1 MDRLETA
8 ARKYRVEPVHEPDPV
23 GELRRRIEG
32 AHDLFAPSAIETLRA
47 EVERL
52 REDLRDTAPRAAVRD
67 IGRALTHLHGQM
79 SEVQAIEPARL
90 AADLNDIKLCLGI
103 FSDGEGRDGLSAA
116 MEGLSRKVDLLNS
129 RAVDPQALA
138 RLQEQI
144 AELKELVARAL
155 EEGGALAGLG
165 AASRAELMRVGED
178 VVQRIAVT
186 GAAMERST
194 RDLIARLDEA
204 PATDSTGAA
213 IQHQLADLT
222 ARLTEL
228 SEQVGAVGGA
238 ATLAE
243 KVALLLERLEEK
255 GGPQAETLQPLAEAL
270 ERHVGVLAERV
281 QISAEHQ
288 ARLDGIEA
296 NLHGLTQELERFR
309 TASADVSAE
318 AVQAVAM
325 RLSARDDAPAVIG
338 LKRGLAA
345 LEARQQDFE
354 RRTRDFFAAE
364 AELGLRDLA
373 EQEMVRPPYRAA
385 EPDLEPDLDL
395 PPDLNAAPGWGR
407 APDVAPPRFDGA
419 RPVFDGALD
428 AADFAEPRPHPNA
441 GDEMPDADWAPF
453 PEGGPG
459 KAGPQLGSTRRP
471 VVGKTSLFGRRE
483 DRAIRTARRAS
494 RKRAAANR
502 KGPGIP
508 AAGRVA
514 IAAAAL
520 GIVIL
525 GAAQLSGPLSS
536 FGRSMGETVSGSFS
550 RIAQD
555 LEARAMVTAPST
567 TAAASA
573 AAVKTPPPV
582 NAPPLGDL
590 PPPVGAPAL
599 RAAALGGNPAA
610 AYEVGMRYVD
620 GKGTDMN
627 PVNGVK
633 WLSYAVSKGSVPAAY
648 QLGSLYE
655 YTNRDVEQA
664 RALYSW
670 AAARGNLRAMHN
682 LGVLASEG
690 VDGKSDWPEAIR
702 WFRMA
707 ADLGLRDSQHN
718 LGVIYSRG
726 LGGAPDLGEAW
737 KWFALAANQGD
748 SESARKR
755 DDIVARADAETLRR
769 AQAAVIA
776 FTPGVVDEAAN
787 TTAIKPEWSQT
798 APDEAAPR
806 TVSAKSST

>member
-8 ARKYRVEPVHEPDPV
+8 ARKFRVERADEPDPV
-23 GELRRRIEG
+23 GDLRRRIEG

-52 REDLRDTAPRAAVRD
+52 REDLRETAPRAAVRE

-90 AADLNDIKLCLGI
+90 AADLNDIKLCLGLL
-103 FSDGEGRDGLSAA
+103 SDGESGDGLAAA

-129 RAVDPQALA
+129 RAVDPEALS
-138 RLQEQI
+138 RLQAQI
-144 AELKELVARAL
+144 TELKDLVARAL

-165 AASRAELMRVGED
+165 AASRADLLRVGED

-204 PATDSTGAA
+204 PAADSTGEA
-213 IQHQLADLT
+213 IQQQLADLT
-222 ARLTEL
+222 ARLTDL
-228 SEQVGAVGGA
+228 SEQVGAVGGGA
-238 ATLAE
+238 ALAE
-243 KVALLLERLEEK
+243 KVAVLLERLDQN
-255 GGPQAETLQPLAEAL
+255 GGPQAATLQPLADAL
-270 ERHVGVLAERV
+270 ERHVAVLAERV
-281 QISAEHQ
+281 QVSAEHQ

-296 NLHGLTQELERFR
+296 NLQGLTQELERFR
-309 TASADVSAE
+309 YASADVSAE

-354 RRTRDFFAAE
+354 RRTQDFFAAE

-373 EQEMVRPPYRAA
+373 EQEMVRPPHRPAD
-385 EPDLEPDLDL
+385 PDPDY
-395 PPDLNAAPGWGR
+395 APHMDR
-407 APDVAPPRFDGA
+407 APDGEPTRFDGA

-428 AADFAEPRPHPNA
+428 AADFSDLRPHPYA
-441 GDEMPDADWAPF
+441 ADEMRDEDWAPF
-453 PEGGPG
+453 PEPPAA
-459 KAGPQLGSTRRP
+459 KAEPQTGSARRP
-471 VVGKTSLFGRRE
+471 LVGKGSLFGRRE
-483 DRAIRTARRAS
+483 DRAIRMARRTS
-494 RKRAAANR
+494 RKRAAADR
-502 KGPGIP
+502 KRPSIP

-514 IAAAAL
+514 IGAAAL

-525 GAAQLSGPLSS
+525 GAAQLAGPIST
-536 FGRSMGETVSGSFS
+536 FAHSMGQSVSGSFT

-555 LEARAMVTAPST
+555 LEARASVSAPAATAPVSR
-567 TAAASA
+567 
-573 AAVKTPPPV
+573 AVAKAPPPV
-582 NAPPLGDL
+582 NAPALGDL

-599 RAAALGGNPAA
+599 RAAALGGNAAA

-664 RALYSW
+664 RALYTW
-670 AAARGNLRAMHN
+670 AADRGNLRAMHN

-690 VDGKSDWPEAIR
+690 VDGKSDWPAAIR

-755 DDIVARADAETLRR
+755 DDIVGRADAETLRR
-769 AQAAVIA
+769 AQAAMIA

-787 TTAIKPEWSQT
+787 TIASKPEWNQA
-798 APDEAAPR
+798 APDEATPR
-806 TVSAKSST
+806 TVSAKSSG